1 MAQQLSETY
10 RGFHVLIEAVP
21 HDGHGHGVRLRRT
34 ITRQLGGRLMAVRER
49 DGTGFSHVASSSDS
63 LADALRDA
71 REAID
76 RLLGGWHPSYT
87 QEPAHTDNAPR
98 VNGPAAE
105 TRIGL

>member
-21 HDGHGHGVRLRRT
+21 HDSHGVRLRRT

-49 DGTGFSHVASSSDS
+49 GGTGFSHLASSSES

-87 QEPAHTDNAPR
+87 QEPAHTNNAPR